1 MLKVDLHIHTSDD
14 PVDRIPH
21 TTTDLID
28 RAAELGYDAVAVTL
42 HERQLDL
49 GPFESYAAERGIV
62 LIRGVERTVEGK
74 HVLLLNF
81 DRGADELETFG
92 DLARLKASQD

>member
-1 MLKVDLHIHTSDD
+1 MLKVDLPIHTADD

-28 RAAELGYDAVAVTL
+28 RAVQLGFDAVAVTL

-49 GPFESYAAERGIV
+49 GPFASYAAARGIV
-62 LIRGVERTVEGK
+62 LIRGVERTIEGK

-81 DRGADELETFG
+81 DRGADELHTFAE
-92 DLARLKASQD
+92 LAQFKA

>member
-28 RAAELGYDAVAVTL
+28 RAAQLGYDAVAITL
-42 HERQLDL
+42 HDINSTSAVTRRTPL
-49 GPFESYAAERGIV
+49 SAA
-62 LIRGVERTVEGK
+62 
-74 HVLLLNF
+74 
-81 DRGADELETFG
+81 
-92 DLARLKASQD
+92 SC